1 MADGSCRVQPFG
13 ANRHTVLDTMAT
25 EHTEGIIQI
34 GQSLLGGQIT
44 TVCQKTIRLQQ
55 TGRTDKFIRV
65 PPEGRATG

>member
-1 MADGSCRVQPFG
+1 
-13 ANRHTVLDTMAT
+13 MAT

-34 GQSLLGGQIT
+34 GQSLLGGQIA

-55 TGRTDKFIRV
+55 TGRPDKFIRV